1 MDALN
6 REHTVAGQAEA
17 SGKER
22 EAARPLGRL
31 AWIAGERLDL
41 LKAFFLA
48 LTLTAFLYEVFPLP
62 LVEPGRLLSV
72 FDNAVSEGIVA
83 LAAWGLFALGL
94 KALRHRYDG
103 KALALL
109 GSPQGREALELSVLP
124 AAETNPGAALLAFMR
139 RTRSRWARDGMV
151 ERRLAALSRLL
162 EPPAVTGVQRSL
174 LAQSEIDARRL
185 DSAYAAI
192 RVLIWAIPIVGF
204 IGTVLGIGDANVEF
218 SRFVQGA
225 DPASLA
231 GTQMRTAL
239 SGVTGGLAMAFNT
252 TFLALALVIPIML
265 WGSLLQKW
273 EEDLLL
279 SLDEFCLWELG
290 RRLKA
295 TWSGGPENAEAR
307 RLAEPPEVM
316 AQLERAVANFSR
328 QADLTAHQLAGVQ
341 PLVKDFTDRL
351 LESSDRPR
359 REDPAKHPALAKRE
373 VEAG

>member
-1 MDALN
+1 
-6 REHTVAGQAEA
+6 VAGQSEA
-17 SGKER
+17 SEQGG
-22 EAARPLGRL
+22 EAGRPLGRMP
-31 AWIAGERLDL
+31 WIAGERLDL

-62 LVEPGRLLSV
+62 LMEPGRLLSV

-103 KALALL
+103 KAFALL
-109 GSPQGREALELSVLP
+109 GSPQGREALTLSALP
-124 AAETNPGAALLAFMR
+124 AAEANPGEALLAFLR

-162 EPPAVTGVQRSL
+162 EPRGVTGVQRSL
-174 LAQSEIDARRL
+174 IAQSEIDARRL

-204 IGTVLGIGDANVEF
+204 IGTVLGIGDAIVEF

-231 GTQMRTAL
+231 GAQMRTAL

-265 WGSLLQKW
+265 WGSLLQKR

-290 RRLKA
+290 WRLKA
-295 TWSGGPENAEAR
+295 AWTEGPEDAGVR
-307 RLAEPPEVM
+307 RPAEPPEVM

-359 REDPAKHPALAKRE
+359 REEPSADPALAKRE
-373 VEAG
+373 AEAG